1 MKCYRIIMQSYDGE
15 CGVIYAPKD
24 WNYPISRD
32 REIVEN
38 WLLF

>member
-1 MKCYRIIMQSYDGE
+1 MKRYRIIIQSCDDE
-15 CGVIYAPKD
+15 CVVIYAPKD